1 MQHKLIHKTG
11 KTTAFWSPFQSLL
24 SILILGVYLGCI
36 PSGIDANF
44 IQLTREIF
52 SRSWKKKNKR
62 KCYFMII
69 PRNMKKP
76 HLATCCLRVV
86 AICCTVLYNV
96 INSLPLGFV
105 RSLHDVHTEFC
116 KRISSHNHPC
126 FHGITKRTVFSFA
139 FQIAVAAGASFVMY
153 ASLINH
159 APLRMILLL

>member
-1 MQHKLIHKTG
+1 MCFG
-11 KTTAFWSPFQSLL
+11 F
-24 SILILGVYLGCI
+24 I

-52 SRSWKKKNKR
+52 SQSWKKKQKEVLLHDCSKN
-62 KCYFMII
+62 YL
-69 PRNMKKP
+69 KP
-76 HLATCCLRVV
+76 HLAICCLLVV

-96 INSLPLGFV
+96 IKPLPLGFV

-116 KRISSHNHPC
+116 KFISSHNHPC

-139 FQIAVAAGASFVMY
+139 VQIAVAAGASFVMY
-153 ASLINH
+153 VSLINH